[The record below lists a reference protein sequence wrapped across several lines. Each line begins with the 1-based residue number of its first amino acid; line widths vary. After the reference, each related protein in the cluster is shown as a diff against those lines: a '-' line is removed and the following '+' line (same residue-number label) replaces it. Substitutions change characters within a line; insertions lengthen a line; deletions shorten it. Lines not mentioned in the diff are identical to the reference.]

1 MSVEGRLHRDAQ
13 QRHDATDRGQG
24 HGMTKLGP
32 DELSQ
37 DRQRPRSDRT
47 SCAPQWG
54 LVSHRLS
61 QRLHLRRVELRRA
74 PRNWLGL

>member
-37 DRQRPRSDRT
+37 DRQRPRSGRQ
-47 SCAPQWG
+47 AVPHNG
-54 LVSHRLS
+54 VLS
-61 QRLHLRRVELRRA
+61 VTASARDCI
-74 PRNWLGL
+74 